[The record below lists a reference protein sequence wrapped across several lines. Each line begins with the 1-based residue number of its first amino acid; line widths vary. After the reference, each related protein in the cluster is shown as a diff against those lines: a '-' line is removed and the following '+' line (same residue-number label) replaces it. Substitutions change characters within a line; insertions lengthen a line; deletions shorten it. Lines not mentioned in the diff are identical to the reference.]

1 MGHRVQYQF
10 FTLFRVQLPATAS
23 QQWRGDSRT
32 ISYARGSASKPGGSD
47 DTGVGTVENQGHLW
61 ALTQHVAGRLA
72 VPGFSA
78 AAEVKVLMD
87 SGSFITAMLEEL
99 VEPLRR

>member
-1 MGHRVQYQF
+1 MQYQF
-10 FTLFRVQLPATAS
+10 FTPFRVQLPATAS

-32 ISYARGSASKPGGSD
+32 IQYARGSASKPNGSD
-47 DTGVGTVENQGHLW
+47 DTGMGTVETQRHLG

-78 AAEVKVLMD
+78 SAEVKVVMD
-87 SGSFITAMLEEL
+87 SGSFIAAILEEL
-99 VEPLRR
+99 VDPLRR